1 MKVVLSISIYIRA
14 WIDLHIISYSLSLSL
29 SLCLSF
35 FFLILTRVELWLIVV
50 FIFLWKLKQDVNF
63 IIITHI
69 LVLDSNKLREDMM
82 KLKIK

>member
-29 SLCLSF
+29 CLSF
-35 FFLILTRVELWLIVV
+35 FFLILNRVELWLIVV
-50 FIFLWKLKQDVNF
+50 FIILWKLKQDVNF
-63 IIITHI
+63 IIITHL

>member
-14 WIDLHIISYSLSLSL
+14 WIDLHIISHSLSL

>member
-14 WIDLHIISYSLSLSL
+14 WIDLHIISYSLSH

-35 FFLILTRVELWLIVV
+35 FFLILNRVELWLIVV
-50 FIFLWKLKQDVNF
+50 FIILWKLKQDVNF
-63 IIITHI
+63 ITITHL